1 MGANRGPGGAIAASL
16 SAVGSQPD
24 VGEVDGLVLASLATE
39 AGTPT
44 SLATRLGQPFDAVLA
59 ALSRLLEAGLV
70 QTDEDSVTL
79 TPAGRRAAA
88 DVQAA
93 SPATGTAAALPAI
106 DLGEVT
112 RFIGS
117 RWRTSA
123 ERAAAEERTRD
134 ELLAADTDRDSAVR
148 QLSDAYAQGRLSAS
162 ELEDRTGRALAARTY
177 GDLDDVLQG
186 LGGLRHPVRNHPLRK
201 AVFFVV
207 AFLSSPFVL
216 VGSMLLAFGTDAG
229 DRFGGIFFLVLF
241 LPALFGLRRWAWPRT

>member
-1 MGANRGPGGAIAASL
+1 MGANRGSAGAIAASL
-16 SAVGSQPD
+16 SAVGSQPE

-39 AGTPT
+39 PGTPT

-79 TPAGRRAAA
+79 TPAGLRAAA
-88 DVQAA
+88 DREGA
-93 SPATGTAAALPAI
+93 SPAPGTAALPAI
-106 DLGEVT
+106 DLSEVT

-134 ELLAADTDRDSAVR
+134 ELLASDTDRDSAVH
-148 QLSDAYAQGRLSAS
+148 QLSDAYSQGRLSAS

-177 GDLDDVLQG
+177 GDLDDVLHG
-186 LGGLRHPVRNHPLRK
+186 LGGLRHPVRSHPLRK